1 MGKKII
7 KTLSLGVLGGGKKKA
22 ADPAPT
28 SPQPEITPLNPSDTD
43 PRQRLHRR
51 PGAAPQGSI
60 LGGSNAGLSGTLGG

>member
-43 PRQRLHRR
+43 LRQRLRRR

-60 LGGSNAGLSGTLGG
+60 LGGSGAGLSGTLGG

>member
-28 SPQPEITPLNPSDTD
+28 SPQPEITPLNPSGTD
-43 PRQRLHRR
+43 PRQRLRR
-51 PGAAPQGSI
+51 RLGSTQQGSI
-60 LGGSNAGLSGTLGG
+60 LGGSSAGLSGTLGG

>member
-1 MGKKII
+1 VGKKII
-7 KTLSLGVLGGGKKKA
+7 KTLSLGVLGGSKKKA
-22 ADPAPT
+22 ADPTPT

-43 PRQRLHRR
+43 PRQRLRRR